1 MFVRPELLVV
11 VVVVEVEVL
20 PGAVDV
26 LPGTV
31 DALAGVV
38 DVLPGTEEA
47 EPLEDGV
54 VVFVVVVVP
63 LVPGFRFVVLAGA
76 VGPLFDEVLL
86 LPEEVFLVVPLDFFV
101 VVFTGILARSPKVR
115 NFSFT
120 YALRPLAS
128 IS

>member
-31 DALAGVV
+31 DAL
-38 DVLPGTEEA
+38 PGTEEA

-54 VVFVVVVVP
+54 VLFVVVD
-63 LVPGFRFVVLAGA
+63 VPGFRFVGLAGV
-76 VGPLFDEVLL
+76 VGPLLDEVRL

-101 VVFTGILARSPKVR
+101 VVCTGILARSPKVR